1 MALFASKPEA
11 DFASGGDLRVWDPVV
26 RLFHWT
32 VVAGCVLDLFVLD
45 DGAAAHRLVGYG
57 VAAALAVRLV
67 WGFVGARHAR
77 FRDFAPSPAS
87 IARYLKD
94 LSRGAEPR
102 FIGHNPAGAVMMLA
116 LMGLLGAVS
125 ITGWMLTL
133 DAYFGSDGLERLHEG
148 LANAILVL
156 AGLHAAAALYE
167 SWRHKE
173 NLVWSMVT
181 GRKRA

>member
-1 MALFASKPEA
+1 
-11 DFASGGDLRVWDPVV
+11 
-26 RLFHWT
+26 
-32 VVAGCVLDLFVLD
+32 
-45 DGAAAHRLVGYG
+45 
-57 VAAALAVRLV
+57 
-67 WGFVGARHAR
+67 
-77 FRDFAPSPAS
+77 
-87 IARYLKD
+87 
-94 LSRGAEPR
+94 
-102 FIGHNPAGAVMMLA
+102 MMLA

-133 DAYFGSDGLERLHEG
+133 DAYFGSENLERLHEG
-148 LANAILVL
+148 LANAILFL

>member
-1 MALFASKPEA
+1 
-11 DFASGGDLRVWDPVV
+11 
-26 RLFHWT
+26 
-32 VVAGCVLDLFVLD
+32 
-45 DGAAAHRLVGYG
+45 
-57 VAAALAVRLV
+57 
-67 WGFVGARHAR
+67 
-77 FRDFAPSPAS
+77 
-87 IARYLKD
+87 
-94 LSRGAEPR
+94 
-102 FIGHNPAGAVMMLA
+102 MMLA

-133 DAYFGSDGLERLHEG
+133 DAYFGSDGLEKLHEG

-156 AGLHAAAALYE
+156 AGLHAAAALFE

>member
-1 MALFASKPEA
+1 MTPQEPTV
-11 DFASGGDLRVWDPVV
+11 RVWDPVV
-26 RLFHWT
+26 RVFHWT
-32 VVAGCVLDLFVLD
+32 LVASFF
-45 DGAAAHRLVGYG
+45 GAYLLEDFRNVHKALGY
-57 VAAALAVRLV
+57 VALGAVAVRLV

-87 IARYLKD
+87 IARYLKE
-94 LSRGAEPR
+94 LLRREEPR

-116 LMGLLGAVS
+116 LMCLLGAVS

-133 DAYFGSDGLERLHEG
+133 DAYFGSDGLEKLHEG